1 MLNFAI
7 NRKLHMKDGSVN
19 TKSAYVAILLLGI
32 VSLMGDVV
40 YEGSRGIVPS
50 YLVFLGASA
59 FIIVFV
65 GRLGEFLG
73 YAFRLIS
80 GVLSDTTKAYWIF
93 IFLGYGLIVSIPL
106 LGFAGGWAIAIILIL
121 LERLGK
127 AFRSPSRDAVLSIV
141 SKDVGTGKAFGVH
154 ELLDQIGAIL
164 GPILVAGLM
173 FYSGNNYSQTFSLLL
188 LPFAVLLATLVY
200 TYRKIGK
207 VKPVEIEKVQDKNR
221 KLERPFYIYVFA
233 VTLNTLGLIP
243 YELILYKASI
253 ILNPAEQWIVPL
265 IYTVIQGV
273 DAPSAL
279 LSGYSYDKFKIKVLA
294 LPFALSVIP
303 PIIALANA
311 DLPMLI
317 IAAVFFGLVLG
328 MQESI
333 YRAAVSEFAPISS
346 RGTAY
351 GIFNTAYGVGM
362 LASGAAYGLIATL
375 RSPFILVVLYVFVT
389 QAAAVI
395 LLLKAHSRR
404 HAKAENVKT

>member
-1 MLNFAI
+1 
-7 NRKLHMKDGSVN
+7 
-19 TKSAYVAILLLGI
+19 
-32 VSLMGDVV
+32 
-40 YEGSRGIVPS
+40 
-50 YLVFLGASA
+50 
-59 FIIVFV
+59 
-65 GRLGEFLG
+65 
-73 YAFRLIS
+73 
-80 GVLSDTTKAYWIF
+80 
-93 IFLGYGLIVSIPL
+93 
-106 LGFAGGWAIAIILIL
+106 
-121 LERLGK
+121 
-127 AFRSPSRDAVLSIV
+127 
-141 SKDVGTGKAFGVH
+141 
-154 ELLDQIGAIL
+154 
-164 GPILVAGLM
+164 M

-221 KLERPFYIYVFA
+221 KLERPFYIYMFA

-362 LASGAAYGLIATL
+362 LASGVAYGLIAAL
-375 RSPFILVVLYVFVT
+375 KPPFIIVVLYVFVT

-404 HAKAENVKT
+404 HAKTEKVKT

>member
-1 MLNFAI
+1 MI
-7 NRKLHMKDGSVN
+7 DSSTK
-19 TKSAYVAILLLGI
+19 TKSAYIAILLLGI

-50 YLVFLGASA
+50 YLAFLGASA

-73 YAFRLIS
+73 YAFRLIT
-80 GVLSDTTKAYWIF
+80 GVLSDTTKAYWVF
-93 IFLGYGLIVSIPL
+93 IFLGYGLIVAIPL
-106 LGFAGGWAIAIILIL
+106 LGFTSIWAIAMGLIL

-127 AFRSPSRDAVLSIV
+127 AFRSPSRDAVLSMV
-141 SKDVGTGKAFGVH
+141 SKEVGAGKAFGIH

-164 GPILVAGLM
+164 GPILVAGFM
-173 FYSGNNYSQTFSLLL
+173 FYSGNNYSQTFSLLFI
-188 LPFAVLLATLVY
+188 PFLALLATLVY
-200 TYRKIGK
+200 AYRKIGN
-207 VKPVEIEKVQDKNR
+207 VKPVEIEKAQGKNR
-221 KLERPFYIYVFA
+221 KLEKPFYIYMFA

-253 ILNPAEQWIVPL
+253 ILSPAEQWIVPL

-279 LSGYSYDKFKIKVLA
+279 LSGYSYDKFKLKVLV

-362 LASGAAYGLIATL
+362 LASGAVYGLIATL
-375 RSPFILVVLYVFVT
+375 KPPFILVVLYVLVT

-395 LLLKAHSRR
+395 LLLKAHSKRPM
-404 HAKAENVKT
+404 KAETVKA